1 MSIKKLK
8 EQTEK
13 WSFSEIKLSDRWF
26 YPGFFFWSRC
36 NWKCKRSKQK
46 KRRRTWQR
54 NKRHKPFSLNTRLYY
69 DLNRWSNTENDKWK
83 RKTATLAEKAGHGC
97 LLYLV
102 LWRFVITATPE
113 EQGILEWLLTL
124 WNEFSCR
131 FFFIRHSYID
141 HLKPRRRISFVFI
154 YCFPG
159 SIYIYIKNLVNTA
172 IKIININVKVIN

>member
-1 MSIKKLK
+1 MIDDF
-8 EQTEK
+8 T
-13 WSFSEIKLSDRWF
+13 
-26 YPGFFFWSRC
+26 PVFFFWSRC

-131 FFFIRHSYID
+131 FFFHKTFLYR
-141 HLKPRRRISFVFI
+141 SFKTTKTNFFRVHILF
-154 YCFPG
+154 
-159 SIYIYIKNLVNTA
+159 SWVNIYIH
-172 IKIININVKVIN
+172 